1 MIVYLATVRQELVL
15 NRRST
20 IARWTSGSS
29 NSQNLIFSHF
39 FPLAVEVAAILATS
53 LQLNVLSAQI
63 CQMKYSVKGGGQID
77 VNVQKMMQKT
87 HLSQAANP

>member
-1 MIVYLATVRQELVL
+1 MG
-15 NRRST
+15 RST
-20 IARWTSGSS
+20 IARWTAGSS

-39 FPLAVEVAAILATS
+39 FPLAVKVAAILATS

-77 VNVQKMMQKT
+77 VNVQKMMPKDTSFSGRKYVILCCNFVVQ
-87 HLSQAANP
+87 L